1 MPTGRISGEYF
12 YHTEGGDPGQ
22 PTLVTTSQVFRFPLS
37 DLGPGKYLVELGILF
52 SQQNGRWR
60 LGLEVDGVSHS
71 SPQFS
76 GYPTSSWQTV
86 PMRWVL
92 DHVEIRPG
100 AQVAMVL
107 GYAPY
112 ASGLTAALGQRF
124 IEILAWKKTSD
135 ENGAVKRIAAK
146 APVKKAVVT
155 KQASTGPVK
164 VAAKKVAAK
173 AAAKATKKVA
183 APKAPAKKV
192 AAKEKAKRR

>member
-60 LGLEVDGVSHS
+60 LGLEVDGVSYS

-124 IEILAWKKTSD
+124 IEILAWKKASD
-135 ENGAVKRIAAK
+135 ESGAVRRAPAKVPAKKPVAAK
-146 APVKKAVVT
+146 VPAKKAAASAPKKGNAPKVPVKKA
-155 KQASTGPVK
+155 
-164 VAAKKVAAK
+164 AAKKA
-173 AAAKATKKVA
+173 
-183 APKAPAKKV
+183 
-192 AAKEKAKRR
+192 AKRR